1 MANYDKAAAT
11 FVSVLF
17 HSATNAHFMHL
28 QTDSYAR
35 HKALQEYYEGI
46 VDLTDKW
53 AEAYQGCYDRI
64 PTYPADFHIATDPVA
79 YIKKVADFVDAA
91 RKTLP
96 DESQLQN
103 IVDEI
108 ADLIDS
114 TAYKLRFL
122 K

>member
-1 MANYDKAAAT
+1 M
-11 FVSVLF
+11 
-17 HSATNAHFMHL
+17 
-28 QTDSYAR
+28 
-35 HKALQEYYEGI
+35 
-46 VDLTDKW
+46 
-53 AEAYQGCYDRI
+53 
-64 PTYPADFHIATDPVA
+64 A